1 MKTTEIYKGIN
12 AKMENRIDNSNLKYL
27 SRSTK
32 LGKNLVELVGLPY
45 LIHQAVLID
54 LPTDGR
60 M

>member
-32 LGKNLVELVGLPY
+32 LGKKTK
-45 LIHQAVLID
+45 QAKHSSVH
-54 LPTDGR
+54 
-60 M
+60 